1 MNRGEVV
8 ACEPTPQ
15 LLRRLDTR
23 NVVVTPEGE
32 LASVPELAGFEVAA
46 RPNGAFVVTYR
57 KGRSS
62 VEQVLAAVRAAGVT
76 IADITTEDP
85 DLEDVFL
92 ALTYGDASQ
101 VSPTKD

>member
-1 MNRGEVV
+1 VV

-15 LLRRLDTR
+15 LLRRLDSR
-23 NVVVTPEGE
+23 NVVVTPETPQETPPVLNGFQV
-32 LASVPELAGFEVAA
+32 APRAG
-46 RPNGAFVVTYR
+46 GAFAVTYK
-57 KGRSS
+57 KGQSS
-62 VEQVLAAVRAAGVT
+62 VEQVINAVRAAGVT

-101 VSPTKD
+101 VDPTKD